1 MVRVFEKFTMKKV
14 VLFAALLVPTMQ
26 SCDPKTLQAILET
39 PTTTTPAP
47 LTNDEVIRGLKQAL
61 EKGAQLAVST
71 VSVEGGFNN
80 NSLIKIPFPA
90 EAAKVKETALNLGL
104 SSQVAKFEDNLNKA
118 AELASKEA
126 TNVLVNAITDM
137 TVADGFAIL
146 RGEENAAT
154 SFLRKNTEDE
164 LRAKFGDIVQSKID
178 EVKLTSYWEPLA
190 KAYNTSTLLTGGQA
204 INPDLEAYVT
214 QKALDGLFVY
224 VAKEEKNI
232 RANPA
237 ARTTELLTRVFGSI
251 NR

>member
-1 MVRVFEKFTMKKV
+1 MARFFEKGKMKKII
-14 VLFAALLVPTMQ
+14 LISALLVPTLQ
-26 SCDPKTLQAILET
+26 SCDPKTLQAIIDT
-39 PTTTTPAP
+39 PVSTTPAP
-47 LTNDEVIRGLKQAL
+47 LSNDEVIRGLKQAL

-90 EAAKVKETALNLGL
+90 EAIKVKDAALKVGL
-104 SSQVAKFEDNLNKA
+104 NSQVAKFEDNLNKA

-126 TNVLVNAITDM
+126 TSVLVNAITNM

-146 RGEENAAT
+146 KGEENAAT
-154 SFLRKNTEDE
+154 NFLRKNTEEE
-164 LRAKFGDIVQSKID
+164 LRANFGDIVQAKIE

-190 KAYNTSTLLTGGQA
+190 KAYNTSTLLTGGQP

-224 VAKEEKNI
+224 VAKEEQNI

-237 ARTTELLTRVFGSI
+237 ARTTELLMRVFGSI
-251 NR
+251 NK